1 MKNFLCI
8 ALISLFACKTPEKK
22 NASGIAGE
30 YKRGSSTVTI
40 QDRNGKIDVSLC
52 FADETCIEPCL
63 TGLLNNAGQ
72 KRYSGWIYPE
82 TEDSATEK
90 QLVVI
95 SIFNNEA
102 DVLFPQG
109 TGNKLGMNCQPEG
122 VYKK

>member
-1 MKNFLCI
+1 MKNFLYI
-8 ALISLFACKTPEKK
+8 ALIFLFACNTQNKK

-40 QDRNGKIDVSLC
+40 QDRKGKIDVSLC

-63 TGLLNNAGQ
+63 TGLLNNAGP

-82 TEDSATEK
+82 TEDSVAEK

-95 SIFNNEA
+95 GIYKNEV
-102 DVLFPQG
+102 DVLFPRG
-109 TGNKLGMNCQPEG
+109 TGIKFGMNCRPEG